1 VDDGAVR
8 LLFSNRLG
16 LYTACITGLTCNL
29 MDTLRYESCE
39 TGQSSFVIVMDSAD
53 DFTQLILQEDRNHEC
68 NRIEVRL
75 NCDKNVTEN
84 MAMHENLRS
93 TYKSL

>member
-1 VDDGAVR
+1 
-8 LLFSNRLG
+8 
-16 LYTACITGLTCNL
+16 
-29 MDTLRYESCE
+29 MDALRYESCE
-39 TGQSSFVIVMDSAD
+39 TGQSSSVIVRDSAD
-53 DFTQLILQEDRNHEC
+53 DFTQLILQEDRNHKC

-84 MAMHENLRS
+84 MALHENLRS